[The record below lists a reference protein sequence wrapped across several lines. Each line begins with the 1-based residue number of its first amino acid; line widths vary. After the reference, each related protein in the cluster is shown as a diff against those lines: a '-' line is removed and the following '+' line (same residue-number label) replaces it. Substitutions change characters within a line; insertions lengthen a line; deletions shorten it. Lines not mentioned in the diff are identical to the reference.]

1 MVERTPILN
10 FLTHVILFLGFVF
23 CVAPFVIVVIAASHN
38 LKDVN
43 DVPMSL
49 LPGSDFWINIK
60 TAWTTADLGP
70 KLFNSFIMAAGVAAG
85 KVIISALTA
94 FSIVY
99 FRYPGRM
106 LIFWLVFITLMLP
119 LEVRIVPTYAVVA
132 NVLSPYQTILDLTG
146 LSWLIEKIS
155 GVQVSLSL
163 GLLNSYTGLILP
175 LIATA
180 TGTFLYRQFFLT
192 VPDELT
198 EAARMD
204 GAGAVRFF
212 IDILLPLSRNNMAAL
227 ATIMFSVGV
236 EPVSVAVAHHHRSV
250 ACDSGDRT
258 QAAHPECRRHAG
270 MEHRHGRHAHRHAAA
285 ARRRRGHAALV
296 RARPDRHRKVGD
308 EKMASITIRDVYKSY
323 AKMQV
328 VHGVDLDITSGE
340 FVVILGPSGCGK
352 STLLRMIA
360 GLEEISGGR
369 SPSTA
374 PWSTSSSRASAVA
387 PWCSRTM
394 RSIRI

>member
-10 FLTHVILFLGFVF
+10 FFTHLILFVGFVF
-23 CVAPFVIVVIAASHN
+23 CVAPFVIVTIAASHN

-49 LPGSDFWINIK
+49 LPGSDFWVNIK

-70 KLFNSFIMAAGVAAG
+70 KLLNSFIMAAGVAAG

-99 FRYPGRM
+99 FRYPGRT
-106 LIFWLVFITLMLP
+106 LIFWLIFVTLMLP

-132 NVLSPYQTILDLTG
+132 NVLSPYQAILDVTG
-146 LSWLIEKIS
+146 ISWLIEKIS

-204 GAGAVRFF
+204 GAGALRFF

-227 ATIMFSVGV
+227 GTIMFLWAWNQYLWPLLITTDASHATAVTELKQLIPNVGG
-236 EPVSVAVAHHHRSV
+236 A
-250 ACDSGDRT
+250 
-258 QAAHPECRRHAG
+258 PEWHIAMAG
-270 MEHRHGRHAHRHAAA
+270 TLIVMLPPLIVVVLMQRWFV
-285 ARRRRGHAALV
+285 RGLIAT
-296 RARPDRHRKVGD
+296 
-308 EKMASITIRDVYKSY
+308 EK
-323 AKMQV
+323 
-328 VHGVDLDITSGE
+328 
-340 FVVILGPSGCGK
+340 
-352 STLLRMIA
+352 
-360 GLEEISGGR
+360 
-369 SPSTA
+369 
-374 PWSTSSSRASAVA
+374 
-387 PWCSRTM
+387 
-394 RSIRI
+394 

>member
-10 FLTHVILFLGFVF
+10 FFTHLILFAGFVF
-23 CVAPFVIVVIAASHN
+23 CVAPFVIVAIAASHN

-49 LPGSDFWINIK
+49 LPGSDFWVNIK
-60 TAWTTADLGP
+60 TAWATADLGP
-70 KLFNSFIMAAGVAAG
+70 KLLNSFIMAFGVAAG

-106 LIFWLVFITLMLP
+106 LIFWLIFITLMLP

-132 NVLSPYQTILDLTG
+132 NVLEPYQTIMDLTG

-155 GVQVSLSL
+155 GVQVQLSL
-163 GLLNSYTGLILP
+163 GLLNSYSGLILP

-204 GAGAVRFF
+204 GAGALRFF
-212 IDILLPLSRNNMAAL
+212 VDILLPLSRNNMAAL
-227 ATIMFSVGV
+227 GTIMFLWAWNQYLWPLLITTDQSHAMAVTELKQLIPNVGG
-236 EPVSVAVAHHHRSV
+236 A
-250 ACDSGDRT
+250 
-258 QAAHPECRRHAG
+258 PEWHIAMAG
-270 MEHRHGRHAHRHAAA
+270 TLIIMLPPMMVVVLMQRWFV
-285 ARRRRGHAALV
+285 RGLIAT
-296 RARPDRHRKVGD
+296 
-308 EKMASITIRDVYKSY
+308 EK
-323 AKMQV
+323 
-328 VHGVDLDITSGE
+328 
-340 FVVILGPSGCGK
+340 
-352 STLLRMIA
+352 
-360 GLEEISGGR
+360 
-369 SPSTA
+369 
-374 PWSTSSSRASAVA
+374 
-387 PWCSRTM
+387 
-394 RSIRI
+394 

>member
-70 KLFNSFIMAAGVAAG
+70 KLLNSFIMAAGVAAG

-227 ATIMFSVGV
+227 GTIMFLWAWNQYLWPLLITTDQSHATAVTELKQLIPNVG
-236 EPVSVAVAHHHRSV
+236 
-250 ACDSGDRT
+250 GI
-258 QAAHPECRRHAG
+258 PEWNIAMAG
-270 MEHRHGRHAHRHAAA
+270 TLIVMLPPLVVVVVMQRWFV
-285 ARRRRGHAALV
+285 RGLIAT
-296 RARPDRHRKVGD
+296 
-308 EKMASITIRDVYKSY
+308 EK
-323 AKMQV
+323 
-328 VHGVDLDITSGE
+328 
-340 FVVILGPSGCGK
+340 
-352 STLLRMIA
+352 
-360 GLEEISGGR
+360 
-369 SPSTA
+369 
-374 PWSTSSSRASAVA
+374 
-387 PWCSRTM
+387 
-394 RSIRI
+394 

>member
-10 FLTHVILFLGFVF
+10 FVTHVILFLGFLMA
-23 CVAPFVIVVIAASHN
+23 VAPFVIVAIASSHN

-49 LPGSDFWINIK
+49 LPGSDFWLNIK

-70 KLFNSFIMAAGVAAG
+70 KLLNSFIMATGVAAG

-106 LIFWLVFITLMLP
+106 LIFWLIFVTLMLP

-132 NVLSPYQTILDLTG
+132 NVLSPYQTILDVTG
-146 LSWLIEKIS
+146 LSWLIEKVS

-163 GLLNSYTGLILP
+163 GLLNSYSGLIMP

-204 GAGAVRFF
+204 GAGALRFF

-227 ATIMFSVGV
+227 GTIMFLWAWNQYLWPLLITTDQSHATAVTELKQLIPNVGGIPEWNIAMAGTLV
-236 EPVSVAVAHHHRSV
+236 VMLPPLIVVVAMQRWFV
-250 ACDSGDRT
+250 
-258 QAAHPECRRHAG
+258 
-270 MEHRHGRHAHRHAAA
+270 
-285 ARRRRGHAALV
+285 RGLIAT
-296 RARPDRHRKVGD
+296 
-308 EKMASITIRDVYKSY
+308 EK
-323 AKMQV
+323 
-328 VHGVDLDITSGE
+328 
-340 FVVILGPSGCGK
+340 
-352 STLLRMIA
+352 
-360 GLEEISGGR
+360 
-369 SPSTA
+369 
-374 PWSTSSSRASAVA
+374 
-387 PWCSRTM
+387 
-394 RSIRI
+394 